1 MTQRIG
7 TNRIANNSITT
18 DKITANSVTNEK
30 IADFAFTSGKIADYA
45 VTTIKLGDASVTGQK
60 IAANTITSDK
70 INPGLLLPTPTSNT
84 GRIITSGGT
93 SAVWVAQ
100 SAIRID
106 ASQLTGSI
114 PDPVARNQANA
125 SYNQANASYTR
136 ANNSINANTGG
147 TITGDLIISSNI
159 TTTSLT
165 ITANTTSLGF
175 FAEKTNVITAAAG
188 LTTNNTYRLVDGV
201 VHFHTQNSTAN
212 STINLTGFTGVPVG
226 NSVGMAVI
234 VTNNTAPKY
243 IQTVQVDGTTSGV
256 TIKWSGGSA
265 PTSGATSNTDVYSF
279 SVVKTAASTYT
290 IFGSK
295 TQFG

>member
-1 MTQRIG
+1 MTHRIG
-7 TNRIANNSITT
+7 TNRISDSAITT
-18 DKITANSVTNEK
+18 AKISANSVTNDK

-70 INPGLLLPTPTSNT
+70 INPGLLLPSPTSNT
-84 GRIITSGGT
+84 GRIITSDGT
-93 SAVWVAQ
+93 SAVFVAQ

-125 SYNQANASYTR
+125 AYTR

-147 TITGDLIISSNI
+147 TITGDLIISSNV

-165 ITANTTSLGF
+165 ITANSTSLGF

-188 LTTNNTYRLVDGV
+188 LTTNNTYSLSDGV
-201 VHFHTQNSTAN
+201 VHYHTQNSTAN
-212 STINLTGFTGVPVG
+212 STINLTGFTNVPVG

-243 IQTVQVDGTTSGV
+243 ISAVQIDGTTNNVS
-256 TIKWSGGSA
+256 IKWSGGSA
-265 PTSGATSNTDVYSF
+265 PTSGATSNNDVYSF
-279 SVVKTAASTYT
+279 SVVKTASPNTFV